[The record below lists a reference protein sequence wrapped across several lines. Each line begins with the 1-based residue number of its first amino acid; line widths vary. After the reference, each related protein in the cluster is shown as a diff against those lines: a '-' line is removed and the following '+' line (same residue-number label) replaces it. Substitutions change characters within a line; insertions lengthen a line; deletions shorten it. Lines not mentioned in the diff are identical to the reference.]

1 MPIIHLGTDLAPDKT
16 ALTWANLG
24 IECSITTIIIA
35 IRGHMRLF
43 PHPLPTMVVVD
54 LRWDRKMKGRT
65 ITAEVGAVVVEATII
80 IVVSMEIVIPT
91 EATIMTEEEEEVMD
105 IQIGVAMA
113 TQVEVTTIKTILT
126 EVEEAMEIITKTKDI
141 KVTII
146 VAEAVEDI
154 LQEVNTAN
162 RMNRGRTVEEVIIHP
177 IINVIKKQNI
187 TTKPC
192 IFISGDILSNT
203 LLGEQ

>member
-1 MPIIHLGTDLAPDKT
+1 
-16 ALTWANLG
+16 
-24 IECSITTIIIA
+24 
-35 IRGHMRLF
+35 
-43 PHPLPTMVVVD
+43 
-54 LRWDRKMKGRT
+54 MKGRT

-91 EATIMTEEEEEVMD
+91 EVTIMTEEEEEAMG
-105 IQIGVAMA
+105 IQIGIAMA

-126 EVEEAMEIITKTKDI
+126 EVEEAMEILTKTKDI

-162 RMNRGRTVEEVIIHP
+162 RMNRGRTAVEVIIHP

-187 TTKPC
+187 TTKHC
-192 IFISGDILSNT
+192 NFL
-203 LLGEQ
+203 

>member
-1 MPIIHLGTDLAPDKT
+1 
-16 ALTWANLG
+16 
-24 IECSITTIIIA
+24 
-35 IRGHMRLF
+35 
-43 PHPLPTMVVVD
+43 
-54 LRWDRKMKGRT
+54 MKGRT

-91 EATIMTEEEEEVMD
+91 EVTIMTEEEEEEAMG

-126 EVEEAMEIITKTKDI
+126 DVEEAMEILTKTKDI

-162 RMNRGRTVEEVIIHP
+162 RMNRGRTAVEVIIHP

-187 TTKPC
+187 TTKHC
-192 IFISGDILSNT
+192 NFL
-203 LLGEQ
+203 

>member
-1 MPIIHLGTDLAPDKT
+1 
-16 ALTWANLG
+16 
-24 IECSITTIIIA
+24 
-35 IRGHMRLF
+35 
-43 PHPLPTMVVVD
+43 
-54 LRWDRKMKGRT
+54 MKGRT

-91 EATIMTEEEEEVMD
+91 EVIIMTEEEEVTD

-126 EVEEAMEIITKTKDI
+126 EVEEAMEILTKTKDI

-162 RMNRGRTVEEVIIHP
+162 RMNRGRTAVEVIIHP

-187 TTKPC
+187 TKHC
-192 IFISGDILSNT
+192 NFL
-203 LLGEQ
+203 

>member
-1 MPIIHLGTDLAPDKT
+1 
-16 ALTWANLG
+16 
-24 IECSITTIIIA
+24 
-35 IRGHMRLF
+35 
-43 PHPLPTMVVVD
+43 
-54 LRWDRKMKGRT
+54 MKGRT

-91 EATIMTEEEEEVMD
+91 EVTIMTEEEEEAMG

-126 EVEEAMEIITKTKDI
+126 EVEEAMEILTKTKDI

-162 RMNRGRTVEEVIIHP
+162 RMNRGRTAVEVIIHP

-187 TTKPC
+187 TKHC
-192 IFISGDILSNT
+192 NFL
-203 LLGEQ
+203 